1 MYFMEKEN
9 NNNWSGQLGFLLA
22 AAGSSIGL
30 GNIWRFPYMTGTNG
44 GGVFV
49 LLYLLVVLL
58 IGVPLMMAEIALGR
72 AAGANPVRAFSSLVP
87 AKSSFTMLTA
97 TLLILG
103 GIVMLVT
110 GNPAGA
116 LIVGLIGALFLAIG
130 WKTVGIFCG
139 LVPIILLSYYGVIGG
154 WTLIYTI
161 DSIRGVNNFTTLE
174 GADSVMKPIL
184 HASGNWKWGVIGGQ
198 LLFMATCLGI
208 SLAGVRKGIERW
220 SKMLMPLLFIL
231 MCVLIV
237 RGLTLPGAMK
247 GVRFFLEPDVSKL
260 NASSVIA
267 AVGQA
272 FFTLSLGM
280 GIMLT
285 YGSYLDRKTD
295 ISKATLGVIGLDT
308 LAAVMA
314 GIAIFPAVFAMGF
327 APSSGPDL
335 TFKVLPAA
343 FNMIPGGMGSVWNV
357 AFFVMVTIAAL
368 TSAISLIEPPA
379 SILTGE
385 LKMSRKWAV
394 ISVVGVCSVIGV
406 FCALSMA
413 DWANLSGVGEVV
425 KKIWYGKA
433 PGSFFDMLDG
443 FCCNWI
449 LPMLGL
455 ATTIY
460 VGWAW
465 GSRYALKELR
475 EGNKGSLDNSIWLLL
490 AGFKA
495 KDGGHDRRYLFTF
508 GILWGFA
515 LRWLCPV
522 LVLLAFFNCIG
533 VIKL

>member
-1 MYFMEKEN
+1 MEHEHNK
-9 NNNWSGQLGFLLA
+9 NNWSSQLGFLLA

-44 GGVFV
+44 GGIFV
-49 LLYLLVVLL
+49 LIYFLVVLL
-58 IGVPLMMAEIALGR
+58 IGVPLMMAEISLGR
-72 AAGANPVRAFSSLVP
+72 AAGANPVRAFAHLTP
-87 AKSSFTMLTA
+87 AKSGFTVFTASML
-97 TLLILG
+97 LLGALF
-103 GIVMLVT
+103 MLLT

-116 LIVGLIGALFLAIG
+116 LIVGLIGALFLACG
-130 WKTVGIFCG
+130 WKTVGFFCG

-154 WTLIYTI
+154 WTLVYIV
-161 DSIRGVNNFTTLE
+161 DSIRGVNGFTTIE
-174 GADSVMKPIL
+174 GAEKVMQPIL
-184 HASGNWKWGVIGGQ
+184 HATGHWKWIVIGGQ
-198 LLFMATCLGI
+198 LTFMAACLGI
-208 SLAGVRKGIERW
+208 SLAGVQKGIERW
-220 SKMLMPLLFIL
+220 SKVLMPLLFIL

-247 GVRFFLEPDVSKL
+247 GIRFFLEPDVSKITGG
-260 NASSVIA
+260 SVIA

-285 YGSYLDRKTD
+285 YGSYLDRKSD
-295 ISKATLGVIGLDT
+295 ITKATLGVIGLDT

-343 FNMIPGGMGSVWNV
+343 FNMIPGGMGVIWNV
-357 AFFVMVTIAAL
+357 LFFLMLAIAAL

-379 SILTGE
+379 SILVGE
-385 LKMSRKWAV
+385 FRMSRKAAV
-394 ISVVGVCSVIGV
+394 LLVVLVCSVLGV

-413 DWANLSGVGEVV
+413 DWINLPAIGQAVG
-425 KKIWYGKA
+425 KIWYGKA
-433 PGSFFDMLDG
+433 PGSFFEMLDS

-460 VGWAW
+460 VGWIW

-475 EGNKGSLDNSIWLLL
+475 EGSSGFLDNSIWLLL

-495 KDGGHDRRYLFTF
+495 KDGGKDRRYLLTP

-515 LRWLCPV
+515 LRWLCPL
-522 LVLLAFFNCIG
+522 LVLLAFFDCIG
-533 VIKL
+533 IIKF

>member
-1 MYFMEKEN
+1 MEQEN
-9 NNNWSGQLGFLLA
+9 NNRNWSSQLGFLMA

-44 GGVFV
+44 GGIF
-49 LLYLLVVLL
+49 LLIYLLVVIL
-58 IGVPLMMAEIALGR
+58 IGVPLVMAEISLGR
-72 AAGANPVRAFSSLVP
+72 AVGGNPVKAFSTKTP
-87 AKSSFTMLTA
+87 AKGLFTLALA
-97 TLLILG
+97 TVLIAG
-103 GIVMLVT
+103 GILMLVT

-116 LIVGLIGALFLAIG
+116 LIVGLIGLLFLAFG

-139 LVPIILLSYYGVIGG
+139 IVPLILLSYYGVIGG
-154 WTLIYTI
+154 WTFLYIA
-161 DSIRGVNNFTTLE
+161 DSARGINDFTTIQ
-174 GADSVMKPIL
+174 GADTVMKPIL
-184 HASGNWKWGVIGGQ
+184 HATGNWAYYVVASQVI
-198 LLFMATCLGI
+198 FMAVCLGI

-237 RGLTLPGAMK
+237 RGLTLPGAGK
-247 GVRFFLEPDVSKL
+247 GLRFFLDPDLSKL
-260 NASSVIA
+260 TAQSIIA

-295 ISKATLGVIGLDT
+295 ITKAVIGVITLDT
-308 LAAVMA
+308 LAAIMA

-343 FNMIPGGMGSVWNV
+343 FNMIPGNMGVIWNIL
-357 AFFVMVTIAAL
+357 FFLMLAIAAI

-379 SILTGE
+379 SILEEE
-385 LKMSRKWAV
+385 LKISRKWAV
-394 ISVVGVCSVIGV
+394 TIVVLFCTAVGV

-413 DWANLSGVGEVV
+413 DWINLPRIGAFVER
-425 KKIWYGKA
+425 IWYGPA
-433 PGSFFDMLDG
+433 PGSFFEMLDS

-455 ATTIY
+455 ASTIY
-460 VGWAW
+460 VGWIW
-465 GSRYALKELR
+465 GSRNAVKELR
-475 EGNKGSLDNSIWLLL
+475 EGNSGFLDNSIWLLM

-495 KDGGHDRRYLFTF
+495 KDGGKDRRYLMTPA
-508 GILWGFA
+508 ILWGFA
-515 LRWLCPV
+515 LRWICPL

-533 VIKL
+533 IIKF

>member
-1 MYFMEKEN
+1 MANES
-9 NNNWSGQLGFLLA
+9 NNNWSSQLGFLLA

-44 GGVFV
+44 GGIFV
-49 LLYLLVVLL
+49 LIYLLVVLL

-72 AAGANPVRAFSSLVP
+72 AAGANPVKAFAHLMP
-87 AKSSFTMLTA
+87 AKNEFTLFIA
-97 TLLILG
+97 SILIFGAVL
-103 GIVMLVT
+103 MLVT

-116 LIVGLIGALFLAIG
+116 VVVGLIGALFLIFG
-130 WKTVGIFCG
+130 WKTVGFFCG

-154 WTLIYTI
+154 WTLIYII
-161 DSIRGVNNFTTLE
+161 DSVRGVNGFTTIE
-174 GADSVMKPIL
+174 GAEQIMQPIL
-184 HASGNWKWGVIGGQ
+184 HASGDWKWAVVGAQ
-198 LLFMATCLGI
+198 LLFMTACLGI

-237 RGLTLPGAMK
+237 RGLTLPGAIK
-247 GVRFFLEPDVSKL
+247 GVHFFLAPDVSQITTG
-260 NASSVIA
+260 SVIA

-295 ISKATLGVIGLDT
+295 ITKATFGVIALDT
-308 LAAVMA
+308 LAAVMS

-343 FNMIPGGMGSVWNV
+343 FNMIPGGMGVVWNV
-357 AFFVMVTIAAL
+357 LFFLMLTIAAL

-379 SILTGE
+379 SILVGE
-385 LKMSRKWAV
+385 FKMSRKAAV
-394 ISVVGVCSVIGV
+394 ITVTVVCSFIGV

-413 DWANLSGVGEVV
+413 DWLNMPAIGQAVE
-425 KKIWYGKA
+425 KIWYGKA
-433 PGSFFDMLDG
+433 PGSFFEMLDS

-460 VGWAW
+460 VGWIW

-475 EGNKGSLDNSIWLLL
+475 EGNAGFLDNSIWLII

-495 KDGGHDRRYLFTF
+495 KDGGKDRRYLLTP
-508 GILWGFA
+508 GILWGVS
-515 LRWLCPV
+515 LRWICPL

-533 VIKL
+533 VIKF